1 MSEGGGD
8 LTAQW
13 ERFAGPWIEQ
23 ARTWGLSLD
32 SPGLGATREF
42 GERWNKAISTWL
54 DLARARNEYAV
65 VIAEA
70 WRRIFEEFGREM
82 IGANG
87 GRGLLAVSVD
97 HADRIFAET
106 FRSPRYLEAQQ
117 ALLDALSTSRAREGE
132 LIEEM
137 ASTGHLATRREL
149 DEVYRR
155 LDDLRREI
163 RALKKAQRAAGR
175 SA

>member
-1 MSEGGGD
+1 MAAGGGD
-8 LTAQW
+8 LAAQW
-13 ERFAGPWIEQ
+13 ERFW
-23 ARTWGLSLD
+23 LD
-32 SPGLGATREF
+32 SPGLGAAREF
-42 GERWNKAISTWL
+42 GERWNNAVSTWL

-70 WRRIFEEFGREM
+70 WRRVSEELAREM
-82 IGANG
+82 LSGNG
-87 GRGLLAVSVD
+87 GRSLFGVSVEG
-97 HADRIFAET
+97 ADRIFAEI
-106 FRSPRYLEAQQ
+106 FRSPRYVEAQQ
-117 ALLDALSTSRAREGE
+117 ALLDALATSRVREGE

-155 LDDLRREI
+155 LDELRREI
-163 RALKKAQRAAGR
+163 RALKKAQRAAGQ